1 MSAQGIDWHSIRT
14 SAQPPFVPHLS
25 SITDTA
31 YFPVDEL
38 ADVPEEPTPSLSTG
52 AWHGNARSDVAS
64 PTQSERERERE
75 KQRGKGGT
83 RVGLMR
89 RAMEAQD
96 LWTTRT
102 WTGTLRLWVTRTSAT
117 ITSPVATSSER
128 TLLCACACVRV

>member
-1 MSAQGIDWHSIRT
+1 MGRGRGRGLHVCMSAQGIDWHSIRT

-52 AWHGNARSDVAS
+52 AWHRNARSDVAS

-75 KQRGKGGT
+75 AEGEGGDACGPDAEGDGGAGPVDDTYMDRDIAFVGYTYKRYDYLT
-83 RVGLMR
+83 RRNV
-89 RAMEAQD
+89 
-96 LWTTRT
+96 
-102 WTGTLRLWVTRTSAT
+102 
-117 ITSPVATSSER
+117 I
-128 TLLCACACVRV
+128 